1 MIIWDTGEYE
11 ILPYQMESTMPETE
25 TDDSRSEP
33 AQEYRSENEKLIEA
47 FRMVRRKATEDP
59 YQGQC
64 DLD

>member
-11 ILPYQMESTMPETE
+11 ILPYQMESTMPETETE

-47 FRMVRRKATEDP
+47 FRMVRRAAEDP
-59 YQGQC
+59 YVSGAV
-64 DLD
+64 